1 MGARPSADRRHAS
14 RPRNGD
20 TKPCPSCGKSGCCE
34 FNDRYRFGDVGVAP
48 AWICGCPPC
57 QYRELARGADRR
69 LGGRALVRQSREVGA
84 RAKRQMMKCHSLTQR
99 SRTGQAKNQARLKGK
114 S

>member
-1 MGARPSADRRHAS
+1 MRAHPLEERRHAS

-20 TKPCPSCGKSGCCE
+20 TKPCPKCGQSACYE
-34 FNDRYRFGDVGVAP
+34 FNDRYRFDDVGVAP

-57 QYRELARGADRR
+57 HYRELVRSADRR
-69 LGGRALVRQSREVGA
+69 LGDRALAQPSGAA
-84 RAKRQMMKCHSLTQR
+84 RAKRQMMKVHALTERAQER
-99 SRTGQAKNQARLKGK
+99 PPQAKRKTDPKRK